1 MLTFLLSPL
10 GKIAGVG
17 AILVAAFLGFRLWLH
32 NHDKAVL
39 NGYVTIQE
47 KVAAEAERDELKR
60 QLDAGKIVI
69 ASYTEIANNAR
80 KKEARTSEFAE
91 ARIKEYEAKLIETG
105 RSCGLSSDDIGELLN
120 NGNTPQ

>member
-1 MLTFLLSPL
+1 MTEFLLSPL
-10 GKIAGVG
+10 GKVAGVI
-17 AILVAAFLGFRLWLH
+17 AILAAAFLGFRLWLH

-39 NGYVTIQE
+39 SGYVLIAE

-80 KKEARTSEFAE
+80 KKETQTAAFAE
-91 ARIKEYEAKLIETG
+91 TRIKEYETKLISLG
-105 RSCGLSSDDIGELLN
+105 RSCALDDADLIELLD
-120 NGNTPQ
+120 NGSTPK

>member
-1 MLTFLLSPL
+1 MLAFFLSPL
-10 GKIAGVG
+10 GKVAGIIAV
-17 AILVAAFLGFRLWLH
+17 LVAAFLGFRLWLH

-39 NGYVTIQE
+39 NGYVLIAE

-80 KKEARTSEFAE
+80 KKETQTAAFAE

-105 RSCGLSSDDIGELLN
+105 RSCGLDASDIRELLDN
-120 NGNTPQ
+120 ANTPQ